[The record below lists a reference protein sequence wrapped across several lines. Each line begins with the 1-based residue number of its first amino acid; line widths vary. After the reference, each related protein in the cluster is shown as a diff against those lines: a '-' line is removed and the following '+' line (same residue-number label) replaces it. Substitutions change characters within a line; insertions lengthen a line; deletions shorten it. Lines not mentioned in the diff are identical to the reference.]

1 VRCSRARFESAI
13 RIGLLAIAPVSYL
26 CLILAGQIDQGNPMT
41 RSEEIKAIIARLYAA
56 RKNGDLDSILKFFDE
71 NATFAMS
78 GSKQASGVAMEA
90 KGTHE
95 IRAAMTNLLNAYDM
109 HDQTI
114 LSFLVDDEKAAVH
127 HRSKLKFKP
136 TGEVFDTETL
146 DLWKLQGDKI
156 VSVIEFVDTALAQAH
171 LLQVK

>member
-1 VRCSRARFESAI
+1 MS
-13 RIGLLAIAPVSYL
+13 
-26 CLILAGQIDQGNPMT
+26 

-56 RKNGDLDSILKFFDE
+56 RRSGDLDAILRFFDA

-90 KGTHE
+90 KGLDQ
-95 IRAAMTNLLNAYDM
+95 IRAALTSLLDAYDM
-109 HDQTI
+109 HEQTI

-127 HRSKLKFKP
+127 HRSKMKFKP
-136 TGEVFDTETL
+136 TGEVFDTEML

-156 VSVIEFVDTALAQAH
+156 ISLIEFVDTALAQRH
-171 LLQVK
+171 LLQMK